1 MRNMRKPVQEP
12 RVVLVKDYAMRNRL
26 LGLFSLPML
35 LVTSAVM
42 VVPFAIFNTLNVG
55 TAVIATVA
63 AEVLVV
69 YVGLNTVDAVVSEW
83 KKKLR
88 IQKFQW
94 KTVMF
99 GAFVGVFML
108 VLLQCVAILLKS
120 MGVSLASSHTSA
132 SIGQLDGFWRYFI
145 MLLVAPIVVP
155 FVEEVFFRGYTMGF
169 VQDSFSD
176 KKKGAIV
183 GLIVSSVAFGLA
195 HTQGFSTVSDFFVI
209 AWSTVMGLV
218 TGLFLW
224 KTDSI
229 YPSYALH
236 VTYNLLTVVLIAL
249 A

>member
-1 MRNMRKPVQEP
+1 MRDMSEPVQKP
-12 RVVLVKDYAMRNRL
+12 RVVVVKDYAMRNRL

-35 LVTSAVM
+35 LLTSAVM
-42 VVPFAIFNTLNVG
+42 VVPFAILNMLNVG

-63 AEVLVV
+63 AEVLVI
-69 YVGLNTVDAVVSEW
+69 YVGLNTVDAVVSGWE
-83 KKKLR
+83 KKLR

-120 MGVSLASSHTSA
+120 MGVSLASSNTSA

-209 AWSTVMGLV
+209 TWSTVMGLV

>member
-1 MRNMRKPVQEP
+1 MSEPLQEP
-12 RVVLVKDYAMRNRL
+12 RVVVVKDYETRNRL
-26 LGLFSLPML
+26 LGFFSLPML
-35 LVTSAVM
+35 LFTSTIM
-42 VVPFAIFNTLNVG
+42 VVPFSIFNMLNVG
-55 TAVIATVA
+55 TAVIVTIA

-69 YVGLNTVDAVVSEW
+69 YVGLNTVDVVVSEW
-83 KKKLR
+83 KQKLR

-108 VLLQCVAILLKS
+108 VLLQCIAIALKS
-120 MGVSLASSHTSA
+120 MGVSLASSNTST

-155 FVEEVFFRGYTMGF
+155 FIEEVFFRGYTMGF

-209 AWSTVMGLV
+209 VWSTVMGLV

-224 KTDSI
+224 RTDSI

-249 A
+249 AW

>member
-1 MRNMRKPVQEP
+1 MRDMSEPVQEP
-12 RVVLVKDYAMRNRL
+12 RVVVVKDYETRNRL

-35 LVTSAVM
+35 LLTSAVM
-42 VVPFAIFNTLNVG
+42 VVPFAILNMLNVG

-63 AEVLVV
+63 AEVLVI
-69 YVGLNTVDAVVSEW
+69 YVGLNTAEVVSDW
-83 KKKLR
+83 KQKLR
-88 IQKFQW
+88 IQNFQW

-99 GAFVGVFML
+99 GAFAGVFML

-120 MGVSLASSHTSA
+120 MGVSLASSNTSA

-176 KKKGAIV
+176 KKKGAVV

-224 KTDSI
+224 RTDSI